1 MHRGGNGGAA
11 CKRELIQG
19 GPVTWCDPSAFRS
32 NPGLLFLSVPDV
44 SCRFR
49 TSYGPIA
56 DRNVRHGGGSDD
68 ERESGRSVAGEIG
81 GVAADDL
88 PSAPAEADAVSRR
101 VQGRPARRCR
111 GVAVGDRAGAGA
123 AQLTVGDRNLR
134 PDDPEPAEVFML
146 GVATAVRAA
155 LRQWRRLLP
164 IRLRGPVRWPWR
176 PWASPRRRPGRAGS
190 SFGSPLEN
198 GAA

>member
-1 MHRGGNGGAA
+1 MRESPGGASRA
-11 CKRELIQG
+11 RLAAWQQTTFPALRPKPTPCL
-19 GPVTWCDPSAFRS
+19 
-32 NPGLLFLSVPDV
+32 
-44 SCRFR
+44 
-49 TSYGPIA
+49 
-56 DRNVRHGGGSDD
+56 D
-68 ERESGRSVAGEIG
+68 EF
-81 GVAADDL
+81 ADDL
-88 PSAPAEADAVSRR
+88 LADVE
-101 VQGRPARRCR
+101 

-123 AQLTVGDRNLR
+123 AQLTVGDRNFR